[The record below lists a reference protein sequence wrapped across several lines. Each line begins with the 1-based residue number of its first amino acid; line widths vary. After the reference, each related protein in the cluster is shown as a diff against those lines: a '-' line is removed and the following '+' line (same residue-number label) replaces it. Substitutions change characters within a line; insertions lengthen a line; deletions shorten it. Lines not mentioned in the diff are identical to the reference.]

1 MIINTFKYYEELKPF
16 FGEEGARK
24 LVELVAEVY
33 QNLAN
38 VVTKEEFKELRETV
52 QQLAEAQG
60 RTEARLEKLA
70 EAQRRTEAK
79 VEQLAEA
86 QRLTEERM
94 NRLEEAVQRLAEAQ
108 RRTEER
114 IERLEEAVQRLAE
127 AQCRTEERIDR
138 LEETVQRLA
147 EAQCRTEER
156 IDRLEETVQR
166 LAEAQCRTEEE
177 LRALATEHRKT
188 REQLGGLSMT
198 IGYVLENEAFKALPE
213 LLKKDH
219 GLVVEGRL
227 KRDYLKDKRGR
238 AIEVNIL
245 GRAKRDGEEFTILG
259 EAKSQLSKGDIDR
272 FIKRKLK
279 PLEEVLGKVFPILV
293 THMVSSPEVKDYAAQ
308 MGIPLYFS
316 YEF

>member
-1 MIINTFKYYEELKPF
+1 MIINTFKYYQELKPF

-94 NRLEEAVQRLAEAQ
+94 NRLEEAVQHLAEAQ
-108 RRTEER
+108 RRAEER
-114 IERLEEAVQRLAE
+114 IERLEEA
-127 AQCRTEERIDR
+127 
-138 LEETVQRLA
+138 VQRLA